1 MGIRGEGRKIH
12 REVCEYR
19 RKSRRKKKSER
30 RGMGTMGIVRE
41 RRKTERVLWTPV
53 HNTLV

>member
-1 MGIRGEGRKIH
+1 MGIRGEGRKIR
-12 REVCEYR
+12 REVYEYR
-19 RKSRRKKKSER
+19 GKSQRKKKSER

-41 RRKTERVLWTPV
+41 RRKSERVLWTPV

>member
-1 MGIRGEGRKIH
+1 MGIRGERRKIH

-19 RKSRRKKKSER
+19 GKSRRKKKSER